1 MKDFLRQRLSYKDKI
16 KDDYAWAKKVIDS
29 ILVDTSSNI
38 AVTNVSDY
46 NRMLANYQFY
56 NNIINQKDFE
66 AECNPLGLD
75 VTVGDEVKPYNKTP
89 NKINVLLTEE
99 SNRPFELKA
108 LLINDEGIK
117 SKLAYKDSLLKQF
130 VLSSLQESI
139 NKVNETFPKELIDQ
153 TEPVMDPSEISKY
166 MSTKYLSQKEILAN
180 KILNHYK
187 RLLDIP
193 SIKNETFKHALLT
206 AYEIAYVYEDNNI
219 PKIKPINPLGFIHIK
234 STETKYIQDGIAAG
248 SKTYMP
254 ISQVVDE
261 FQEDLSEED
270 LKRLEDKN
278 IFMGTG
284 PKNYME
290 YNHVSFSSYYNTPL
304 DGQYFRR
311 NNHDSIVVQ
320 HVEWKSLKKVGFLT
334 YINEYG
340 DEEIEMVSEDF
351 VVPKNAVK
359 RNIDQGY
366 GKKLVYYFW
375 EENDMIYSL
384 RWSWVEEVWEGTR
397 IGDNIYTRIG
407 PKKQQFRSMD
417 DPYTVRLGYHGLI
430 YSSTNAPAISIM
442 DRMKPF
448 AYMYII
454 IVHKLKKLIAQD
466 KGPIFPLD
474 TSMIDPKIGLEKTL
488 FYLTE
493 MNIDFYS
500 SLQNAQEP
508 GAAQRAGKVTGRI
521 DMSTT
526 NNIMN
531 YIQLLAAID
540 QQISDIAGIPKER
553 EGQILPNQAVTNA
566 QNSIALSSMIT
577 EVYLQPHD
585 RLWESILDSFLK
597 VAVDNLKNRK
607 SNFQIVLDDASV
619 QTLQINE
626 EDLLMSDFGIFVTSS
641 AKDAR
646 TFEELRGLSQALLQ
660 NDKAKLS
667 DIIKMMKATSMSEL
681 QEQIKNSEKMA
692 DEMQQQLQQ
701 QQFES
706 QAELQRQAQEF
717 ELIKLDKTLENKV
730 LVAQIDSFKFKEDQ
744 DIDKDG
750 FPDQLEVERFREEI
764 RLKDRELDIKE
775 KDIKNR
781 AIKTKK

>member
-108 LLINDEGIK
+108 LLINDEGIR

-139 NKVNETFPKELIDQ
+139 NKVNEAFPKELIDQ

-261 FQEDLSEED
+261 YQEDLSEED

-278 IFMGTG
+278 IFMGSG

-290 YNHVSFSSYYNTPL
+290 YDHVSFSSYYNTPL

-359 RNIDQGY
+359 RNI
-366 GKKLVYYFW
+366 
-375 EENDMIYSL
+375 ES
-384 RWSWVEEVWEGTR
+384 
-397 IGDNIYTRIG
+397 GDICHLHVSNT
-407 PKKQQFRSMD
+407 
-417 DPYTVRLGYHGLI
+417 
-430 YSSTNAPAISIM
+430 
-442 DRMKPF
+442 
-448 AYMYII
+448 
-454 IVHKLKKLIAQD
+454 LKRD
-466 KGPIFPLD
+466 K
-474 TSMIDPKIGLEKTL
+474 E
-488 FYLTE
+488 
-493 MNIDFYS
+493 
-500 SLQNAQEP
+500 
-508 GAAQRAGKVTGRI
+508 
-521 DMSTT
+521 
-526 NNIMN
+526 
-531 YIQLLAAID
+531 
-540 QQISDIAGIPKER
+540 
-553 EGQILPNQAVTNA
+553 
-566 QNSIALSSMIT
+566 LSG
-577 EVYLQPHD
+577 D
-585 RLWESILDSFLK
+585 
-597 VAVDNLKNRK
+597 
-607 SNFQIVLDDASV
+607 
-619 QTLQINE
+619 
-626 EDLLMSDFGIFVTSS
+626 
-641 AKDAR
+641 
-646 TFEELRGLSQALLQ
+646 
-660 NDKAKLS
+660 
-667 DIIKMMKATSMSEL
+667 
-681 QEQIKNSEKMA
+681 
-692 DEMQQQLQQ
+692 
-701 QQFES
+701 
-706 QAELQRQAQEF
+706 
-717 ELIKLDKTLENKV
+717 
-730 LVAQIDSFKFKEDQ
+730 
-744 DIDKDG
+744 
-750 FPDQLEVERFREEI
+750 
-764 RLKDRELDIKE
+764 
-775 KDIKNR
+775 
-781 AIKTKK
+781 

>member
-1 MKDFLRQRLSYKDKI
+1 
-16 KDDYAWAKKVIDS
+16 
-29 ILVDTSSNI
+29 
-38 AVTNVSDY
+38 
-46 NRMLANYQFY
+46 
-56 NNIINQKDFE
+56 
-66 AECNPLGLD
+66 
-75 VTVGDEVKPYNKTP
+75 
-89 NKINVLLTEE
+89 
-99 SNRPFELKA
+99 
-108 LLINDEGIK
+108 
-117 SKLAYKDSLLKQF
+117 
-130 VLSSLQESI
+130 
-139 NKVNETFPKELIDQ
+139 
-153 TEPVMDPSEISKY
+153 
-166 MSTKYLSQKEILAN
+166 
-180 KILNHYK
+180 
-187 RLLDIP
+187 
-193 SIKNETFKHALLT
+193 
-206 AYEIAYVYEDNNI
+206 
-219 PKIKPINPLGFIHIK
+219 
-234 STETKYIQDGIAAG
+234 
-248 SKTYMP
+248 
-254 ISQVVDE
+254 
-261 FQEDLSEED
+261 
-270 LKRLEDKN
+270 
-278 IFMGTG
+278 
-284 PKNYME
+284 
-290 YNHVSFSSYYNTPL
+290 
-304 DGQYFRR
+304 
-311 NNHDSIVVQ
+311 
-320 HVEWKSLKKVGFLT
+320 
-334 YINEYG
+334 
-340 DEEIEMVSEDF
+340 
-351 VVPKNAVK
+351 
-359 RNIDQGY
+359 
-366 GKKLVYYFW
+366 
-375 EENDMIYSL
+375 
-384 RWSWVEEVWEGTR
+384 
-397 IGDNIYTRIG
+397 
-407 PKKQQFRSMD
+407 QQFRSMD
-417 DPYTVRLGYHGLI
+417 DPYIVRLGYHGLI

-681 QEQIKNSEKMA
+681 QEQIKNSEKLA